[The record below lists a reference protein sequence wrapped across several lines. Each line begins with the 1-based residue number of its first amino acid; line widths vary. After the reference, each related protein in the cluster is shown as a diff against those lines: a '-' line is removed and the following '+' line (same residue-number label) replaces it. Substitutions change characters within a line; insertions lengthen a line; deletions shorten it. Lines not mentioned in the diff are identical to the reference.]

1 MVKTLFKI
9 LLPSFIVLIL
19 VQCESKQIKQS
30 TAGEIIYDISYP
42 CLEKNEESLTFLL
55 PKKMIMTFSSN
66 QFKNEFVFPTKSSAL
81 GLINNSGQKKVKLT
95 FRLGNNKKYTEID
108 TNNINDLLEDFPKY
122 EKIQSISEE
131 ILFLEKPDKKI
142 KMKSSENDSIYEI
155 ITLKD
160 LRIKNINWCTP
171 FNEIKDVML
180 DYSVVQYGMEMH
192 FKAISINKIKI
203 GEDLLELD
211 KNYKYSIAKDYLKEI
226 KIMLS
231 IFSCDD

>member
-9 LLPSFIVLIL
+9 FSSSIIVLLFIK
-19 VQCESKQIKQS
+19 CESNIIRQQLG
-30 TAGEIIYDISYP
+30 GEIIYDISYP

-81 GLINNSGQKKVKLT
+81 GLINNSGKKKVKLT

-122 EKIQSISEE
+122 EKIKSISEE
-131 ILFLEKPDKKI
+131 ILFLEKPAKKI

-203 GEDLLELD
+203 GDDLLELD